1 MSHEAVITI
10 VLGLVAYLRAHPSA
24 CDTSEGIAR
33 WWAAP
38 PEAIGSQDELD
49 AALRFLQSH
58 GAVETVIAADGRI
71 RWRCG
76 SDAAVVAAAV
86 AAGRELSD
94 RTRSQ

>member
-1 MSHEAVITI
+1 MSHDAVITI

-24 CDTSEGIAR
+24 CDTSEGIGR
-33 WWAAP
+33 WWAVP
-38 PEAIGSQDELD
+38 PESIGSQDDLN

-58 GAVETVIAADGRI
+58 GAVEPVAAADGRV

-76 SDAAVVAAAV
+76 SNEAVLAATL
-86 AAGRELSD
+86 AAGRELAH